1 MADTALVVGAGI
13 IGIACA
19 HYLERAGYR
28 VIVIDQGGIGG
39 ACSHGNCGHIC
50 ASHVLPLTEPD
61 ALREGLKS
69 LLRRDAPFKVVPQWR
84 GAMLRWL
91 WAFARRCN
99 RRWMLEAARHQQT
112 LLESSMR
119 EYEALIPEFAIDADW
134 RRQGLLYVLR
144 TGHGMAAFAAQD
156 AMLGREFGVSAR
168 RLEGEELPDFD
179 AALRPGLAGAFHY
192 EGDASVRP
200 DALLDGWAA
209 SLRDRGVR
217 FEERC
222 RVSAVRRAG
231 RKVVG
236 METDRGP
243 RIADHYVLAA
253 GAWTAWLADGLDCP
267 LPLEP
272 GKGYSLTM
280 SRPALP
286 PAHPMLFPE
295 HRVGATPFRDGFRLG
310 SMLELAGFDTSIS
323 PRRIAQL
330 VDAARHY
337 LVEPESGEV
346 RETWFGWRPI
356 TADSLPVVG
365 RVPGLDN
372 AMLATGHHMLGMTMA
387 PATGRLVAE
396 ILGEQTPH
404 IDPTPFSPARFS
416 SGFRTS
422 ASAHEVRR

>member
-28 VIVIDQGGIGG
+28 VTVIDQGRIGG

-50 ASHVLPLTEPD
+50 PSHVLPLTEPA

-99 RRWMLEAARHQQT
+99 RQWMLEAASHQQA
-112 LLESSMR
+112 LLKSSMR
-119 EYEALIPEFAIDADW
+119 EYETLIPEFAIDAQW
-134 RRQGLLYVLR
+134 QPQGLLYVLR
-144 TGHGMAAFAAQD
+144 TGRGMAVFAAQD
-156 AMLGREFGVSAR
+156 AMLRREFGISAR
-168 RLEGEELPDFD
+168 RLEGEELPAFD

-192 EGDASVRP
+192 ERDASVRP

-209 SLRDRGVR
+209 SLRNRGVR
-217 FEERC
+217 FEVYC
-222 RVSAVRRAG
+222 RVTAVRRTG
-231 RKVVG
+231 RRVVG
-236 METDRGP
+236 LETDCGP
-243 RIADHYVLAA
+243 RTADHYVLAA
-253 GAWTAWLADGLDCP
+253 GAWTARLAEGLDCP

-280 SRPALP
+280 SRPAKA

-310 SMLELAGFDTSIS
+310 SILELAGFDTRI
-323 PRRIAQL
+323 PQRRIAQL
-330 VDAARHY
+330 VGSARHY
-337 LVEPESGEV
+337 LVEPEGSEV
-346 RETWFGWRPI
+346 RETWTGWRPI
-356 TADSLPVVG
+356 TADSLPVIG

-396 ILGEQTPH
+396 ILAEQTPH
-404 IDPTPFSPARFS
+404 IAPAPFSPARF
-416 SGFRTS
+416 
-422 ASAHEVRR
+422 